1 MDQTVT
7 ANIKRH
13 LESTGPGGERA
24 ARQLMHILNIKKE
37 AAYHRLNGQCAYTI
51 GDVVRLSRKLQIPMN
66 ELTENVKPT
75 AVQPSERILAAM
87 EEYRLFLSRNIE
99 NYPMTVMRTLL
110 QPDIFMALRRPN
122 LFRFLLFTLNHR
134 AHPVSFDDYRVDDAV
149 EAKRQA
155 LLNMQLT
162 ACNGET
168 FISETIIE
176 DMSPDIFYYHDCG
189 MISDANILTLCDEL
203 STMVDALEDK
213 LCLVTDSEDNSM
225 LYYLPQRGLCQD
237 TIALRINGCTLLFY
251 REYDG
256 CHVCRK
262 SLQDR
267 AHYLHWFENMKKYSM
282 QITNFNEKQR
292 IEFIARQRRALDSIA
307 DFAPYPPTFR
317 RNYVCGTRT

>member
-13 LESTGPGGERA
+13 LESAGPGGERA

-37 AAYHRLNGQCAYTI
+37 AAYRRLNGQCAYTI

-66 ELTENVKPT
+66 ELTDNVKPT
-75 AVQPSERILAAM
+75 AAQPSERILEAM
-87 EEYRLFLSRNIE
+87 EEYRLFMVRNTE

-110 QPDIFMALRRPN
+110 QLDIFMALKLPN
-122 LFRFLLFTLNHR
+122 LFRFLLFILNHR

-149 EAKRQA
+149 ETKRQA
-155 LLNMQLT
+155 LLKMRMPV
-162 ACNGET
+162 CNGET
-168 FISETIIE
+168 FISETVIE
-176 DMSPDIFYYHDCG
+176 DMSRDLFYYYDCG

-203 STMVDALEDK
+203 SSMVDALEDK
-213 LCLVTDSEDNSM
+213 LCLGTDGEDNPM
-225 LYYLPQRGLCQD
+225 LYYLPLRGLCQD
-237 TIALRINGCTLLFY
+237 TIALRVNGCILLFY

-262 SLQDR
+262 SLHDR
-267 AHYLHWFENMKKYSM
+267 AHYLQWFENMKKYSM

-292 IEFIARQRRALDSIA
+292 IEFIARQRRALDNIVKCN
-307 DFAPYPPTFR
+307 R
-317 RNYVCGTRT
+317 LR